1 MPDNLEREVEEILRK
16 LDKFVP
22 EEGPLTR
29 TRRRLGQAVAESIH
43 AMAVRLSRIALGQLM
58 LASLVLVLV
67 AFFFFRGASPALAR
81 WLIIGGLVLFLTAF
95 VLSVLGGR
103 SRYERRWRGQL
114 VDLSE
119 PSLGA
124 RLRNWLQRRGRGR

>member
-29 TRRRLGQAVAESIH
+29 SRRRFGQAVSDSIH

-58 LASLVLVLV
+58 LAALALVLV
-67 AFFFFRGASPALAR
+67 AFFFRGASPALAR

-95 VLSVLGGR
+95 VLSLLGGR

-114 VDLSE
+114 IDLSE
-119 PSLGA
+119 PSLGK